1 MIAVT
6 PHEREEAERLCA
18 LVDAERL
25 GRTALEYLAIP
36 SPTCNELAFA
46 EFLAE
51 QLRRMSLE
59 VEVTRL
65 YPNSPNVIA
74 RQRYALPG
82 RTLELDAHLDTINMP
97 HAAPEIR
104 AGRLHGRGACD
115 MKGALA
121 CMVEAARVLSQTR
134 LPLAGS
140 LLITAHAMHE
150 APHGHS
156 EPLDDMIARGQFGDA
171 CIIAEIGSTRL
182 PMAGLGM
189 SIFDITVER
198 SGEPLHE
205 TKGRGVPNPIALA
218 SRILSALTAR
228 SDELARNPDE
238 WRDSLFVG
246 QVHAGDFYNRIPTRC
261 HIQGTRRYG
270 PPADVDDMR
279 AEFAQLLAFTRAPE
293 LQGLN
298 TRVELTRIADGFQVS
313 PDEEIVGCLKEAY
326 QQVHGEALGEER
338 CTVVG
343 NAAWFIRD
351 AGVPCLYH
359 GLDPSSAH
367 ADHESADLH
376 AMVQLT
382 QTYIRTALLYLR
394 PTA

>member
-1 MIAVT
+1 MSAPAQAV
-6 PHEREEAERLCA
+6 HEEAARLCA
-18 LVDAERL
+18 LVDADRL
-25 GRTALEYLAIP
+25 ARTALEYLSIP

-46 EFLAE
+46 EYLAE
-51 QLRRMSLE
+51 QLRQMSLD
-59 VEVTRL
+59 VEVTRR
-65 YPNSPNVIA
+65 YPDSPNVVA
-74 RQRYALPG
+74 RQRFAQPG
-82 RTLELDAHLDTINMP
+82 RTLELDAHLDTIDMP

-104 AGRLHGRGACD
+104 GGRLHGRGACD

-121 CMVEAARVLSQTR
+121 CMVEAARVLRQTR

-156 EPLDDMIARGQFGDA
+156 EPLDDMIAAGQFGDA
-171 CIIAEIGSTRL
+171 CIIGEIGSTRL

-189 SIFDITVER
+189 SIYDITVER
-198 SGEPLHE
+198 AGEPLHE
-205 TKGRGVPNPIALA
+205 TKGRGVPNPIALG
-218 SRILSALTAR
+218 SQILGALLAR
-228 SDELARNPDE
+228 SDELARAPDE

-246 QVHAGDFYNRIPTRC
+246 QVHAGDFYNRIPTRW

-270 PPADVDDMR
+270 PPASVDDMR
-279 AEFAQLLAFTRAPE
+279 AEFARLLAFTRTYEA
-293 LQGLN
+293 QGLS
-298 TRVELTRIADGFQVS
+298 TRIELTRIADGFAVS
-313 PDEEIVGCLKEAY
+313 PDEEIVGCLQEAY
-326 QQVHGEALGEER
+326 RQVHGQALLEER
-338 CTVVG
+338 VTVVG

-359 GLDPSSAH
+359 GLEASSAH

-376 AMVQLT
+376 EMLQLT

-394 PTA
+394 PVQ